1 MFAVKGYC
9 TKMLNDAKEEVEVP
23 AMLNMI
29 EPLEFKLDAISDLE
43 KKSVLGCR
51 KCIRTIIKFVNMEFQ
66 SLI

>member
-43 KKSVLGCR
+43 KSQYWDVENALEQLSKLS
-51 KCIRTIIKFVNMEFQ
+51 IWNF
-66 SLI
+66 SL